1 MATAAKTSLK
11 ACLHGDGRPQIGEVT
26 CGGSPHL
33 SCKCDRIIWTG
44 GLPHQSGLPHLPG
57 VPQPHVNGPLESELA
72 LFSNFITLVPFHT
85 SFLML
90 GNSSGVDSKELY
102 LSSEKERENR
112 CLALTSSIVKLE
124 TVEVSGGS
132 CATID
137 GKKKVPKSVMHLQA
151 CCFAYLN
158 LLLFHRPLCRRHH
171 RHRCLSFLLAIVAN
185 PKHYPD
191 LDSDTSQVW
200 NFCARSSDIIL
211 PEM

>member
-112 CLALTSSIVKLE
+112 CLALTSSIENLKPWKLQVVVVQRL
-124 TVEVSGGS
+124 TAKRKYQKAW
-132 CATID
+132 CT
-137 GKKKVPKSVMHLQA
+137 
-151 CCFAYLN
+151 
-158 LLLFHRPLCRRHH
+158 CR
-171 RHRCLSFLLAIVAN
+171 LV
-185 PKHYPD
+185 
-191 LDSDTSQVW
+191 V
-200 NFCARSSDIIL
+200 L
-211 PEM
+211 PI